1 MQDTPDSLT
10 VDGCARWSFSAGEA
24 APADRASRNIQ
35 IFRWLESIQAESVS
49 GSGDVDAEIAA
60 ELRRLD
66 AKLSMVLD
74 LLLDRSGLGWRA
86 GLSEAGRVYSLSAQ
100 GVAIEFDSDLS
111 NALPAIGAVGMLE
124 WYPEAR
130 WPSSLRFLAKVRS
143 VSGSRADFEFL
154 EISESE
160 RDSLERWI
168 FREHRRAR
176 ERHG

>member
-1 MQDTPDSLT
+1 MQVTPDSLT
-10 VDGCARWSFSAGEA
+10 VDGCARWIFSAGEPA
-24 APADRASRNIQ
+24 RADRESRNIQ
-35 IFRWLESIQAESVS
+35 IFRWLEAIQAESGS
-49 GSGDVDAEIAA
+49 GSGEVDAEIAA

-74 LLLDRSGLGWRA
+74 LLLDRSGVARSARLR
-86 GLSEAGRVYSLSAQ
+86 EAGSVYSLSAQ
-100 GVAIEFDSDLS
+100 GVAIEFDSYLP
-111 NALPAIGAVGMLE
+111 NALPAVADVGILE

-143 VSGSRADFEFL
+143 VSDSRADFEFL
-154 EISESE
+154 EVSESE

-176 ERHG
+176 ERHR